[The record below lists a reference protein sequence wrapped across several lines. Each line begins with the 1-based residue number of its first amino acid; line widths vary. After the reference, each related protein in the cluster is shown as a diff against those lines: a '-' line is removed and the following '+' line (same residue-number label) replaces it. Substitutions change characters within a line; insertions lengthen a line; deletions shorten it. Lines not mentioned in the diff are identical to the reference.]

1 MKLRILKAETIF
13 QTMVSL
19 AGLVYICLD
28 YNQKPIAKF
37 FIALFFVG
45 VSNLLGFLLRVLISK
60 SKFHQYYV
68 FAVILFF
75 VVIYFAAVFSSDSN
89 RDAILYLMGI
99 GGVLFNI
106 YYIAYGFHLFESLQ
120 PHITE

>member
-13 QTMVSL
+13 QTMVSF

-28 YNQKPIAKF
+28 YNQKPISKF

-45 VSNLLGFLLRVLISK
+45 VSNLLGFLLRILMSK
-60 SKFHQYYV
+60 SKFHQYYL
-68 FAVILFF
+68 FGVILFF
-75 VVIYFAAVFSSDSN
+75 VTIYFAAVFSSDFN
-89 RDAILYLMGI
+89 RDLILYFIGI

-106 YYIAYGFHLFESLQ
+106 YYIVYGFYLNKSLE
-120 PHITE
+120 PHIAE